1 MTYKTKQCQYC
12 NTSYT
17 PTSGKQKFCS
27 SKCFNKIKAQK
38 VMKSRDPVQYR
49 EYMREFRAKNQERIR
64 QWERDR
70 YYNNPEINRK
80 KKERARQRRFGDID
94 INEIYERDG
103 RVCLYCGDTSGP
115 FHIDHKTPLSRG
127 GKNTKDNL
135 TVACADCNLKK
146 HTMTVE
152 EFQSC

>member
-64 QWERDR
+64 Q
-70 YYNNPEINRK
+70 
-80 KKERARQRRFGDID
+80 
-94 INEIYERDG
+94 
-103 RVCLYCGDTSGP
+103 
-115 FHIDHKTPLSRG
+115 
-127 GKNTKDNL
+127 
-135 TVACADCNLKK
+135 
-146 HTMTVE
+146 
-152 EFQSC
+152 